1 MKDLYRVID
10 RPLIT
15 EKSSL
20 LSTDEVD
27 KVTLRVHIN
36 ANKHEIKKA
45 AEKYFKVSAK
55 EVRTMLYKGKP
66 KRIGR
71 NSGRSSRWKKAI
83 ITLKKGEKIDL
94 IEGV

>member
-1 MKDLYRVID
+1 VKNLHQVIQ

-20 LSTDEVD
+20 LSTEEANT
-27 KVTLRVHIN
+27 VTFRVHPHS
-36 ANKHEIKKA
+36 NKREIKNA
-45 AEKYFKVSAK
+45 VEKYFKVAVTDVK
-55 EVRTMLYKGKP
+55 TMNYRGKP

-71 NSGRSSRWKKAI
+71 NVGRTSHWKKAMV
-83 ITLKKGEKIDL
+83 TLKKGDKIEL